1 MQTQIAQNS
10 KSIILSRWML
20 AVPMFFLMV
29 GCSSVKQVSQ
39 NSSSS
44 KPALAAVAPE
54 TQALISQGNSSYL
67 DKNTTSRNSAS
78 SQTCIQDNPFDESV
92 KFALQA
98 SNLAQRAKT
107 KEQWDEVARLW
118 LQAVAWMQAVPPNS
132 SKRAFAEKKV
142 IEYMRNLTYS
152 QQQAARGNSVAR
164 FPSFDSEPLDQQLQ
178 LYLSYLSTVGKPDIL
193 IMGSSRALQ
202 GVDPNQM
209 QEALARKGYQGLK
222 IFNFGVNGATA
233 QVVDY
238 ILRKVLTPDQLPKM
252 IIWADGVRAFNSG
265 RIDRTYDT
273 IVASLAHQ
281 KIAAGI
287 RPQLAKTEPQLKTKC
302 YQLPQGCKPK
312 TTSKF
317 NFQTSQDRSKLT
329 TGISSSNLSDL
340 TLNSQSNQFQLADLV
355 YNPSEENFGSRLVSL
370 DAIDANGFLPLSD
383 RFNPNNYYQRKPYVS
398 GTYDGDYRAFN
409 LGGKQASA
417 LASVVAFTESQK
429 IALVFVNLPLT
440 DDYLDSV
447 RWSAEVEFRNYM
459 KSFSKEYGFIFLDL
473 SERALTQYN
482 YFVDPS
488 HLNRYGA
495 IAVAQKIV
503 AAPSIPWPRR

>member
-1 MQTQIAQNS
+1 MQTQLSQNS
-10 KSIILSRWML
+10 KSIMLSRWIL
-20 AVPMFFLMV
+20 AVPMLFLMV
-29 GCSSVKQVSQ
+29 GCSSVRQASQ
-39 NSSSS
+39 NSSPSQ
-44 KPALAAVAPE
+44 PALAAVTPE
-54 TQALISQGNSSYL
+54 NQALISQGNSPNL
-67 DKNTTSRNSAS
+67 DKESGNRNLAQ
-78 SQTCIQDNPFDESV
+78 SQTCTQGNPFDESV

-98 SNLAQRAKT
+98 SNLAQRART

-118 LQAVAWMQAVPPNS
+118 VQAVAWMQAVPPNS
-132 SKRAFAEKKV
+132 PRRAFAEKKV
-142 IEYMRNLTYS
+142 VEYMRNLTYS
-152 QQQAARGNSVAR
+152 QQQAARGNSVAQ

-193 IMGSSRALQ
+193 IVGSSRALQ
-202 GVDPNQM
+202 GVDPTQM
-209 QEALARKGYQGLK
+209 QFALARKGYKGLK

-265 RIDRTYDT
+265 RIDRTFEA
-273 IVASLAHQ
+273 IIASQAHQ

-287 RPQLAKTEPQLKTKC
+287 RPQLAKTEPQPKTKC
-302 YQLPQGCKPK
+302 YQLPQGCKTK
-312 TTSKF
+312 TNSKF
-317 NFQTSQDRSKLT
+317 NFQTSHYQ
-329 TGISSSNLSDL
+329 SNSDL
-340 TLNSQSNQFQLADLV
+340 TLNDNSNQLELTDLV
-355 YNPSEENFGSRLVSL
+355 YDPSEFHLALTSVSL
-370 DAIDANGFLPLSD
+370 DAIEANGFLPLSD

-417 LASVVAFTESQK
+417 LASVVAFTEAKK
-429 IALVFVNLPLT
+429 IPLVIVNLPLT

-447 RWSAEVEFRNYM
+447 RWSAEVEFREHM
-459 KSFSKEYGFIFLDL
+459 RRLSKEYGFVFLDL

-495 IAVAQKIV
+495 SAVAQKIV
-503 AAPSIPWPRR
+503 ASPSIPWPRPQ